1 MGIHKGGKMMKL
13 LEGKVAFVTG
23 AARGLGRAIA
33 NTLAVHG
40 ASLVL
45 VDMDRE
51 GIVKTQREIET
62 AAGQVIS
69 IAADVTS
76 SQEVGAAI
84 QKAMDRYK
92 TVDIVVNNVGRF
104 KPMTL
109 LEMEEADWDEILG
122 VNLKSVYLVSRAV
135 ARIMIEKRRGR
146 IINIASVAGRSS
158 SPVAGAHYTT
168 AKAGVLGFTRH
179 LARELGPHG
188 ITVNAVAPGT
198 TRTESVKDI
207 LTKEGEAQLISRIP
221 LGRLA
226 EPQDTANAVLFLASD
241 LASYITG
248 ATLDVNG
255 GQLMM

>member
-1 MGIHKGGKMMKL
+1 MKL
-13 LEGKVAFVTG
+13 LEGKVAIVTG

-33 NTLAVHG
+33 NTFAVHG

-45 VDMDRE
+45 VDVDRE
-51 GIVKTQREIET
+51 GGAKVQREIEL
-62 AAGQVIS
+62 AGGQAVS
-69 IAADVTS
+69 LMADVTVS
-76 SQEVGAAI
+76 REVDAAV
-84 QKAMDRYK
+84 QQAVEQCG
-92 TVDIVVNNVGRF
+92 TVDILVNNVGRF

-109 LEMEEADWDEILG
+109 LEMEEEDWDEIIG
-122 VNLKSVYLVSRAV
+122 VNLKSVYLFSRAV
-135 ARIMIEKRRGR
+135 ARIMVEKRSGR
-146 IINIASVAGRSS
+146 IINVASVAGRSS

-179 LARELGPHG
+179 LARELASYG
-188 ITVNAVAPGT
+188 INVNAVAPGT
-198 TRTESVKDI
+198 TRTESVKEM
-207 LTKEGEAQLISRIP
+207 LTKDAESQLISRIP

-241 LASYITG
+241 MSSYITG

>member
-1 MGIHKGGKMMKL
+1 MKL
-13 LEGKVAFVTG
+13 LEGKVAIVTG

-33 NTLAVHG
+33 NTFAVHG

-45 VDMDRE
+45 VDVDRE
-51 GIVKTQREIET
+51 GGAKVKREIEL
-62 AAGQVIS
+62 AGGQAVS
-69 IAADVTS
+69 LMADVTIS
-76 SQEVGAAI
+76 GEVDAAV
-84 QKAMDRYK
+84 QQAAEQYG
-92 TVDIVVNNVGRF
+92 TVDILVNNVGRF

-109 LEMEEADWDEILG
+109 LEMEEDDWDEIIG
-122 VNLKSVYLVSRAV
+122 VNLKSVYLFSRAV
-135 ARIMIEKRRGR
+135 ARIMMEKRSGR
-146 IINIASVAGRSS
+146 IINVASVAGRSS

-179 LARELGPHG
+179 LARELASYG
-188 ITVNAVAPGT
+188 INVNAVAPGT
-198 TRTESVKDI
+198 TRTESVKEM
-207 LTKEGEAQLISRIP
+207 LTKDAESQLISRIP

-241 LASYITG
+241 MSSYITG

>member
-1 MGIHKGGKMMKL
+1 MKL
-13 LEGKVAFVTG
+13 LEGKVAIVTG
-23 AARGLGRAIA
+23 AARGLGRTIA
-33 NTLAVHG
+33 ETLAVYG

-45 VDMDRE
+45 VDIDAAE
-51 GIVKTQREIET
+51 GAKVRREIE
-62 AAGQVIS
+62 AAGNQAIF
-69 IAADVTS
+69 IATDVTS
-76 SQEVGAAI
+76 FKQVKAAVRE
-84 QKAMDRYK
+84 AVERYK
-92 TVDIVVNNVGRF
+92 TIDILVNNVGRF

-109 LEMEEADWDEILG
+109 LQMEEADWDEILC
-122 VNLKSVYLVSRAV
+122 VNLKSVYLFSREV
-135 ARIMIEKRRGR
+135 APIMVERRSGR

-179 LARELGPHG
+179 LARELGCYG

-198 TRTESVKDI
+198 TRTESVKVI
-207 LTKEGEAQLISRIP
+207 LTKEGESQLISRIP

-226 EPQDTANAVLFLASD
+226 EPQDTANAVLFLASH